1 MFQNIILQ
9 MECYKEEIKHSQFSL
24 NILWSSSSVL
34 FSFLVLT
41 VKGIG
46 LYCKGRMVEEIVLF
60 IALCSLLNMAMRTAK
75 SMKCF
80 LLYLKEAVG
89 IFSCYSDSK

>member
-1 MFQNIILQ
+1 MK
-9 MECYKEEIKHSQFSL
+9 YSQFSL
-24 NILWSSSSVL
+24 NILLSSSSVL
-34 FSFLVLT
+34 FSFLVPA

-46 LYCKGRMVEEIVLF
+46 LYCKDRMVEEMVLF
-60 IALCSLLNMAMRTAK
+60 IALCSLLNVAMRTAK

-89 IFSCYSDSK
+89 IFFMIFRQQVVLLLSLLL